1 MSILLYIMTVMST
14 AAKRRLTAAEYLA
27 IEVASD
33 VRHEFFAGEMFAM
46 SGGSLWHNLIKDNF
60 ARAIGNRLEGRG
72 CRVITSDQ
80 RLKVD
85 ATGLYTYPDV
95 LVFCG
100 PPAMED
106 GVHHTLTNPLLV
118 VEVLSDS
125 TEKYDRGIK
134 FGHYRRLSTLREY
147 VLVAQDRFSVEVF
160 LRRPEEN
167 DEAGNVD
174 HWLLAAATDPAAA
187 IRLGSL
193 DVSVPLAAIYDGVEF
208 PAAG

>member
-1 MSILLYIMTVMST
+1 M
-14 AAKRRLTAAEYLA
+14 
-27 IEVASD
+27 
-33 VRHEFFAGEMFAM
+33 
-46 SGGSLWHNLIKDNF
+46 
-60 ARAIGNRLEGRG
+60 
-72 CRVITSDQ
+72 ITSDQ

-100 PPAMED
+100 PPVMED

-147 VLVAQDRFSVEVF
+147 VLVAQDRFSVEAF

-167 DEAGNVD
+167 DEADNVD
-174 HWLLAAATDPAAA
+174 HWLLSAATDPAAA

-193 DVSVPLAAIYDGVEF
+193 DVSVPLAAIYEGVEF